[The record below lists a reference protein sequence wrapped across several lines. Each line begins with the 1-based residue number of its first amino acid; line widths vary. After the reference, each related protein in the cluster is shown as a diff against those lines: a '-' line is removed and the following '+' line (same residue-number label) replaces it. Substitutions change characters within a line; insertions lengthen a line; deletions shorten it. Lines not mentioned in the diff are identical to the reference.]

1 MVRNIRQK
9 LLSQYARSLRTARR
23 LLSKRKSCVVV
34 AAGTLLLLLLPF
46 LFYLHF
52 LQSPRGSGKVVKVVD
67 FSSGSSMK
75 RISEELA
82 KARIISSS
90 SLFTIYAR
98 LENADEKA
106 KAGTYR
112 FSDAMTPRQILSML
126 EAGDVYELRFS
137 VPEGYSIYQIA
148 EMLNSRGIFKK
159 ESFLRQCFNPEILS
173 ELGIQAKSVEGFLC
187 PSTYTIRPR
196 TDESALIRDMV
207 SRFRSTYK
215 RTFGERA
222 RIRGL
227 RQFEIV
233 TLASMIEKEAVVA
246 EEKPLIASVFHNR
259 LKLKMPLQSDPTS
272 IYGVRAFAGKITKRD
287 ILRDT
292 PYNTYRIK
300 GLPPGPIGSPSI
312 DAIKAVLNPAKTRY
326 LYFVAKMD
334 GTHHFSETLEEHNQ
348 AVLKYLKGQEQPEG
362 SAEHSGP
369 DLLIEEPQILI
380 ENPQFLIERRRPAER
395 KDSNPSLKSTP

>member
-1 MVRNIRQK
+1 MAII
-9 LLSQYARSLRTARR
+9 
-23 LLSKRKSCVVV
+23 V
-34 AAGTLLLLLLPF
+34 ASGTGLLLLLPF
-46 LFYLHF
+46 LFYHHF
-52 LQSPRGSGKVVKVVD
+52 LRSPRGKGNVVKVVD

-75 RISEELA
+75 KISEELA
-82 KARIISSS
+82 RARIISSS
-90 SLFTIYAR
+90 SLFAIYAR
-98 LENADEKA
+98 LENADVKA

-148 EMLNSRGIFKK
+148 EMLDSRGIFTK
-159 ESFLRQCFNPEILS
+159 ESFLRQCFNPHILA

-187 PSTYTIRPR
+187 PSTYTIRPG
-196 TDESALIRDMV
+196 TDESTLIREMV
-207 SRFRSTYK
+207 NRFHSTYK

-227 RQFEIV
+227 RQYEIV
-233 TLASMIEKEAVVA
+233 TLASMIEKEAVAA

-272 IYGVRAFAGKITKRD
+272 IYGIRAFAGRITKRD

-300 GLPPGPIGSPSI
+300 GLPPGPIGNPSM
-312 DAIKAVLNPAKTRY
+312 DAIKAVLNPARTRY

-348 AVLKYLKGQEQPEG
+348 AVQKYLKGQEQPEVI
-362 SAEHSGP
+362 SGP
-369 DLLIEEPQILI
+369 SGPELFLDKPQILI
-380 ENPQFLIERRRPAER
+380 ENPQILIEGRRAGER
-395 KDSNPSLKSTP
+395 KGSNPAPIPRP